1 MPSSSSASGRA
12 GAGLAS
18 AVAAGAVTAA
28 VNAVLEDG
36 PDGFGPA
43 TITFVALF
51 AVYGFVAICS
61 VGIAN
66 VLWLIA
72 QPFVGRLE
80 LVLLPVLTSWIAWQI
95 LTGTHW
101 GLLSSRAILL
111 CTGLL
116 FVAYFFALSRLRGA
130 PAAS

>member
-1 MPSSSSASGRA
+1 
-12 GAGLAS
+12 
-18 AVAAGAVTAA
+18 
-28 VNAVLEDG
+28 
-36 PDGFGPA
+36 
-43 TITFVALF
+43 VALF